1 MKKRILFLSDSLN
14 CGGSEQSLVSL
25 LNTLDYDKV
34 DVDLW
39 LQNRGGVFEKL
50 LPGQVNIVNFDPK
63 PTNKLRYW
71 LGKRLYSL
79 DIRRNSRHRHLA
91 ELLWKRVGRYISPL
105 EKRYDVAISFQQG
118 FPTFFLATKVNANKK
133 AARVNI
139 DMVEAKYDEIFCRR
153 YYDVC
158 DNVIVISDAL
168 AEQMKITGYVS
179 DKAKIFKLINVFS
192 VDFIRRMAQVDTFS
206 DGYGGIRLVTTGRLV
221 KQKGYDLAV
230 KAAKILKEKGL
241 EFRWYFI
248 GEGEERT
255 HLESLISEHGLEQS
269 ITLMGMKA
277 NPYPFMKGCDIYVQ
291 TSLFEG
297 FGRTV
302 TEAKILGKAVVST
315 DFPSVFDQIKSG
327 QNGLICEM
335 TPESIAESILKFVEA
350 PALKSQIED
359 AVRAEQY
366 TTSVSESQKMMAY
379 LLS

>member
-1 MKKRILFLSDSLN
+1 MKKRTLFLSDSLN

-50 LPGQVNIVNFDPK
+50 LPEQVNIVNFDPK

-91 ELLWKRVGRYISPL
+91 ELLWKRVGRYIKPL

-153 YYDVC
+153 YYDAC

-221 KQKGYDLAV
+221 KQKGYDLAI

-335 TPESIAESILKFVEA
+335 TPESIAESILKLVKA
-350 PALKSQIED
+350 PALKSQIEG

-366 TTSVSESQKMMAY
+366 TTSVSESRKMMAY